1 MGDAVAVH
9 RTRGSQNG
17 EVGGSGPN
25 TQRGLGVHRVNG
37 WAGLKADGVAP
48 NSSDAAVGSTTQ

>member
-1 MGDAVAVH
+1 MQAAVH

-48 NSSDAAVGSTTQ
+48 NSSDAAVGSTTR